1 MQSSNKKL
9 KIIIGIIIAVVIIAL
24 ITGIVL
30 YFTTDIF
37 KSKKDMFNTYLL
49 QDFNTINNIVDL
61 SKETEY
67 RKTLENNNF
76 DENST
81 VELKY
86 KDIDGNEDVFN
97 ATIEGINNNSEN
109 KAYKDIKITSKDT
122 NVMEMK
128 YLKENEI
135 YGLHFMDI
143 AEKFATID
151 TSSNV
156 NPIFEYFGLGDIIS
170 SDSIKPI
177 NLSELFDLS
186 EDEKSQILNE
196 YL

>member
-67 RKTLENNNF
+67 RK
-76 DENST
+76 
-81 VELKY
+81 K
-86 KDIDGNEDVFN
+86 
-97 ATIEGINNNSEN
+97 
-109 KAYKDIKITSKDT
+109 
-122 NVMEMK
+122 
-128 YLKENEI
+128 
-135 YGLHFMDI
+135 
-143 AEKFATID
+143 
-151 TSSNV
+151 
-156 NPIFEYFGLGDIIS
+156 
-170 SDSIKPI
+170 
-177 NLSELFDLS
+177 
-186 EDEKSQILNE
+186 
-196 YL
+196 